1 MENNKL
7 SDYLEKAETLTETSR
22 PELIN
27 LEKFTTVLNTAPDRD
42 KIKTRQNISYLN
54 ISTIENEL
62 DRLYAGL
69 WQVKNLSFTI
79 VTNEILVSLDL
90 PDR

>member
-42 KIKTRQNISYLN
+42 KYNRKRIR
-54 ISTIENEL
+54 
-62 DRLYAGL
+62 
-69 WQVKNLSFTI
+69 
-79 VTNEILVSLDL
+79 
-90 PDR
+90 